1 MQDTSDDVQSRIV
14 IDYITKNNL
23 SFAHLND
30 ETTHR
35 FAAAKIKLK
44 SDTHYR
50 TTILDAA
57 YAGVKEEV
65 QKIIDD
71 TRHVSFTTDIMSNQ
85 KGSLMA

>member
-1 MQDTSDDVQSRIV
+1 V
-14 IDYITKNNL
+14 INYITKNNL

-35 FAAAKIKLK
+35 FAVTKIKLK

-50 TTILDAA
+50 TIVLDAA

-65 QKIIDD
+65 QKIMND
-71 TRHVSFTTDIMSNQ
+71 TRHMSFTTDIMSNQ